1 MANKT
6 DMSNF
11 KFPPPQN
18 VKFVTSPKFNIPI
31 LIFCLSKIE
40 NLPYAKMQSQIQDI
54 QQHFS

>member
-1 MANKT
+1 
-6 DMSNF
+6 
-11 KFPPPQN
+11 